1 MTKMLHHRS
10 IQISQELNYELS
22 EFSLPK
28 FSKIPKW
35 EGVGQDPVFGRFPK
49 ICQNLR
55 LQCSLKTI
63 QRPAKKQ
70 DPSKQMFLEYF
81 PIKKIKKIFYSRELD
96 YALTIP

>member
-35 EGVGQDPVFGRFPK
+35 EGVGQDPVFG
-49 ICQNLR
+49 
-55 LQCSLKTI
+55 S
-63 QRPAKKQ
+63 
-70 DPSKQMFLEYF
+70 FLEDF
-81 PIKKIKKIFYSRELD
+81 RKFVKI
-96 YALTIP
+96 